1 MNCEKAL
8 ADFGNMFLDPWTS
21 DIHLLC
27 QGEEIAAH
35 RVVLGARSPVFRAM
49 FQSKM
54 MESVKGEI
62 NIEDADKD
70 VLKEMLRYI
79 YSVKVEEKFEKFKEL
94 LVLADKYQV
103 EDLIKYCGTK
113 VVESLNTDN
122 VLQIGVFAEL
132 HNAEDLMQECVK
144 FIIMNNSDSLKKNW
158 KDEV

>member
-1 MNCEKAL
+1 
-8 ADFGNMFLDPWTS
+8 
-21 DIHLLC
+21 
-27 QGEEIAAH
+27 
-35 RVVLGARSPVFRAM
+35 M

-62 NIEDADKD
+62 KIDDTDED

-113 VVESLNTDN
+113 VVESLNTEN